1 MLSECVV
8 RSQQQIVGHRLIG
21 DSYEMIINTR
31 NSLDRRLQECE
42 AEIALLRDSK
52 GEDTSAKLQQLRDTI
67 RGTHHEYHKQA
78 LSLRT
83 SQRML
88 ENQRSALLAPV
99 AAALLEKQIQN
110 AHENLAQSWTTV
122 GLARAIGGFF
132 DEVDS
137 NVRHLEREIERA
149 NRVLTSIY
157 ERPENNRAE
166 GDQLT
171 RHLLRINKQQR
182 HLRQLHARAD
192 DFRMSINSVLA
203 SKSIF
208 ISRFINTLVQEVRT
222 TYQDLNRVV
231 EHWLQEALTPLFH
244 HNQYQKQLLEHHMLR
259 LTQLQNQRN
268 SYAEQLEGLQTNIY
282 QLQSALSQL
291 EPLYQD
297 IISTPLHT
305 PTAAETQGAT
315 VVSLSQVRQA
325 HSGL

>member
-1 MLSECVV
+1 
-8 RSQQQIVGHRLIG
+8 
-21 DSYEMIINTR
+21 
-31 NSLDRRLQECE
+31 
-42 AEIALLRDSK
+42 
-52 GEDTSAKLQQLRDTI
+52 
-67 RGTHHEYHKQA
+67 
-78 LSLRT
+78 
-83 SQRML
+83 
-88 ENQRSALLAPV
+88 
-99 AAALLEKQIQN
+99 
-110 AHENLAQSWTTV
+110 
-122 GLARAIGGFF
+122 
-132 DEVDS
+132 
-137 NVRHLEREIERA
+137 
-149 NRVLTSIY
+149 
-157 ERPENNRAE
+157 
-166 GDQLT
+166 
-171 RHLLRINKQQR
+171 
-182 HLRQLHARAD
+182 
-192 DFRMSINSVLA
+192 MSINSVLA

-291 EPLYQD
+291 EPLYQE

-325 HSGL
+325 HSGF